1 MKQMINQEMPPPIMM
16 ENMNNPKGENYDNK
30 FNKNSKNNINKNKF
44 KSKLNNNNN
53 INIIN
58 INQSKNKIFSNNN
71 INNNRKPSIKNKN
84 QHTKRKNST
93 PKIKENKISDLNSQ
107 KEIDIIKDKDININK
122 ENQIKISQNISEI
135 KPEESKSNINK
146 SIETN
151 TSKMDKT
158 DEKEKSISYQI
169 GYLSQLKRNQQ
180 KHIKNL
186 EEKEIQRKNLSK
198 LKINKKFEE
207 PNEVKLGRIYTTL
220 GQKKSVKYK
229 TGSVHRGKIDNIKNI
244 IQINNNMFNNMK
256 GINNN
261 NQNNIVNNN
270 NVNNNHDNNELN
282 LENLLQKQME
292 FDNKI
297 KEIKEFLK
305 K

>member
-1 MKQMINQEMPPPIMM
+1 MIFYILLISAIV
-16 ENMNNPKGENYDNK
+16 KLL
-30 FNKNSKNNINKNKF
+30 KNN
-44 KSKLNNNNN
+44 
-53 INIIN
+53 
-58 INQSKNKIFSNNN
+58 
-71 INNNRKPSIKNKN
+71 
-84 QHTKRKNST
+84 
-93 PKIKENKISDLNSQ
+93 
-107 KEIDIIKDKDININK
+107 ININK

-229 TGSVHRGKIDNIKNI
+229 TGSVHRDKIDNIKNI
-244 IQINNNMFNNMK
+244 IKINNNMFNDMK

-270 NVNNNHDNNELN
+270 NINNNQDNNELPFGRIERLITCCTKLGIRRFYDLDKLIILNIKLQILKQIQLVLN
-282 LENLLQKQME
+282 LR
-292 FDNKI
+292 I
-297 KEIKEFLK
+297 
-305 K
+305 